1 MKKLAIIGVP
11 VDLGANRRGTD
22 MGPSA
27 IRYAGLNN
35 HLELMGF
42 KVSDLGN
49 INVPIPETSRIKD
62 PKLKYLEEIVTMAET
77 LAKKVEG
84 ALRDDFFPLV
94 IGGDHS
100 ISIGTLAG
108 LTKVK
113 PGAGIIWIDAHGD
126 FNTLETTLSGNIH
139 GMSLSAI
146 VGRGHPIL
154 ANCGGFRPKVA
165 ERHAVLVGVR
175 DLDHEERLLLK
186 QSDVCVFT
194 MQNIDELGIA
204 EVMRRAISVAGQSE
218 QGYHVSFD
226 MDVLDTE
233 VVSGVG
239 TPVFGGITYRE
250 AHLAMEI
257 IARSGQL
264 ASLELVEVNPILDRG
279 GNITA
284 QLAVELACSAL
295 GKTIY

>member
-1 MKKLAIIGVP
+1 MKVAIIGVP

-27 IRYAGLNN
+27 IRYAGLNH
-35 HLELMGF
+35 HLESIGF
-42 KVSDLGN
+42 MVSDLGN
-49 INVPIPETSRIKD
+49 IEVPIPETALIKD
-62 PKLKYLEEIVTMAET
+62 PKLKYLNEIVKMAET
-77 LAKKVEG
+77 LALWVEKVLNDG
-84 ALRDDFFPLV
+84 QFPLV

-108 LTKVK
+108 ITRLK
-113 PGAGIIWIDAHGD
+113 PGVGIIWVDAHGD

-146 VGRGHPIL
+146 VGRGHHTL
-154 ANCGGFRPKVA
+154 VNCGNCSPKVI
-165 ERHAVLVGVR
+165 EQHAVLVGVR
-175 DLDHEERLLLK
+175 NLDPEERLLLK
-186 QSDVCVFT
+186 QSAVTVFT
-194 MQNIDELGIA
+194 MQNIDELGIG
-204 EVMRRAISVAGQSE
+204 EVMRRAIAIAGQAG
-218 QGYHVSFD
+218 QGFHVSFD
-226 MDVLDTE
+226 MDVLDSE

-250 AHLAMEI
+250 AHLAMELV
-257 IARSGQL
+257 ARSKQL
-264 ASLELVEVNPILDRG
+264 VSFELVEVNPILDRG
-279 GNITA
+279 GNVTA

>member
-1 MKKLAIIGVP
+1 MQLAIIGVP

-27 IRYAGLNN
+27 VRYAGLNH
-35 HLELMGF
+35 HLKTMGF
-42 KVSDLGN
+42 TVYDLGN
-49 INVPIPETSRIKD
+49 IDVPIPETTRIKD
-62 PKLKYLEEIVTMAET
+62 PRLKYLEEIVKMSET
-77 LAKKVEG
+77 LATKVEH
-84 ALRDDFFPLV
+84 ALLLSHFPLV

-100 ISIGTLAG
+100 ISIGTLTG
-108 LTKVK
+108 LARVK
-113 PGAGIIWIDAHGD
+113 PGAGLIWIDAHGD

-146 VGRGHPIL
+146 VGRGHPAL
-154 ANCGGFRPKVA
+154 VNCGSSSPKVA
-165 ERHAVLVGVR
+165 EQHAVLVGVR
-175 DLDHEERLLLK
+175 DLDPEERLLLK
-186 QSDVCVFT
+186 SSNVTVFT

-204 EVMRRAISVAGQSE
+204 AVMKQAMAIAGQAG
-218 QGYHVSFD
+218 QGFHVSFD

-250 AHLAMEI
+250 AHLAMELV
-257 IARSGQL
+257 ARSRQL
-264 ASLELVEVNPILDRG
+264 VSLELVEVNPILDRG

>member
-1 MKKLAIIGVP
+1 MQLAIIGVP

-27 IRYAGLNN
+27 VRYAGLNH
-35 HLELMGF
+35 HLKTMGF
-42 KVSDLGN
+42 TVYDLGN
-49 INVPIPETSRIKD
+49 IDVPIPETTQIKD
-62 PKLKYLEEIVTMAET
+62 PRLKYLEEIVKMAET
-77 LAKKVEG
+77 LATKVEHVLLLG
-84 ALRDDFFPLV
+84 HFPLV

-100 ISIGTLAG
+100 ISLGTLTG
-108 LTKVK
+108 LARVK
-113 PGAGIIWIDAHGD
+113 PGAGLIWIDAHGD

-146 VGRGHPIL
+146 VGRGHPAL
-154 ANCGGFRPKVA
+154 VNCGNSSPKVA
-165 ERHAVLVGVR
+165 EQHTVLVGVR
-175 DLDHEERLLLK
+175 DLDPEERLLLK
-186 QSDVCVFT
+186 ASNVTVFT

-204 EVMRRAISVAGQSE
+204 AVMQQATRIAGQAG
-218 QGYHVSFD
+218 QGFHVSFD

-250 AHLAMEI
+250 AHLAMELV
-257 IARSGQL
+257 ARSRQL
-264 ASLELVEVNPILDRG
+264 VSLELVEVNPILDRG

-295 GKTIY
+295 GKTIF

>member
-1 MKKLAIIGVP
+1 MEVAIIGVP

-27 IRYAGLNN
+27 IRYAGLNQ
-35 HLELMGF
+35 HLKTMGF
-42 KVSDLGN
+42 TVRDLGN
-49 INVPIPETSRIKD
+49 VDVPLPETARIKD
-62 PKLKYLEEIVTMAET
+62 PQLKYLEEIINMAES
-77 LAKKVEG
+77 LAAKVEHT
-84 ALRDDFFPLV
+84 LLLDQFPLV

-100 ISIGTLAG
+100 ISIGTLTG
-108 LTKVK
+108 LTNVH
-113 PGAGIIWIDAHGD
+113 PGAGLIWIDAHGD
-126 FNTLETTLSGNIH
+126 FNTLDTTRSGNIH

-146 VGRGHPIL
+146 VGRGHPDL
-154 ANCGGFRPKVA
+154 VNCGHRSPKVI

-175 DLDHEERLLLK
+175 DLDPEERLLLK
-186 QSDVCVFT
+186 DSDVTVFS
-194 MQNIDELGIA
+194 MQNIDEMGIA
-204 EVMRRAISVAGQSE
+204 AVMQRAITIAGQTG
-218 QGYHVSFD
+218 QGFHVSFD

-239 TPVFGGITYRE
+239 TPVFGGLTYRE
-250 AHLAMEI
+250 AHLAMEL
-257 IARSGQL
+257 IARSQQMI
-264 ASLELVEVNPILDRG
+264 SLELVEVNPILDRG

>member
-1 MKKLAIIGVP
+1 MQLAIIGVP

-27 IRYAGLNN
+27 VRYAGLNH
-35 HLELMGF
+35 HLKTMGF
-42 KVSDLGN
+42 TVYDLGN
-49 INVPIPETSRIKD
+49 IDVPIPETTRIKD
-62 PKLKYLEEIVTMAET
+62 PRLKYLEEIVKMAET
-77 LAKKVEG
+77 LATKVEHTLLLG
-84 ALRDDFFPLV
+84 HFPLV

-100 ISIGTLAG
+100 ISIGTLTG
-108 LTKVK
+108 LARVK
-113 PGAGIIWIDAHGD
+113 PGAGLIWIDAHGD

-146 VGRGHPIL
+146 VGRGHPAL
-154 ANCGGFRPKVA
+154 VNCGNSSPKVA
-165 ERHAVLVGVR
+165 EQHAVLVGVR
-175 DLDHEERLLLK
+175 DLDPEERLLLK
-186 QSDVCVFT
+186 SSNVTVFT

-204 EVMRRAISVAGQSE
+204 AVMKQAMAIAGQAS
-218 QGYHVSFD
+218 QGFHVSFD

-250 AHLAMEI
+250 AHLAMELV
-257 IARSGQL
+257 ARSRQL
-264 ASLELVEVNPILDRG
+264 VSLELVEVNPILDRG